1 MQVDDFLQH
10 ITSSRH
16 YDDQIV
22 RLERLPARE
31 AQYRELSEPLSAVVQ
46 EMLGQRG
53 IEQLYTHQVE
63 AIEAVHRGESVAV
76 VTSTAS
82 GKTLCYN
89 IPVVERLLADPQS
102 RAIYLFPTK
111 ALAQDQLRGLVN
123 MVAPEASSAAPGEAL
138 DLKAGTYD
146 GDTPTSLRRSLR
158 DEGNIILTNP
168 DMLHCGILPNHSR
181 WAHFFERLS
190 FVVIDEI
197 HTYRGIFGSNVANV
211 IRRLH
216 RICRHYDTDP
226 IFILASAT
234 IGNPAEH
241 AEKLIGKPITLIDND
256 GAPRG
261 PKSFV
266 LWNPPYLDDTRMQR
280 RSPNIEAQHLMTSL
294 IAEAH
299 VQTIC
304 FARARVT
311 AELLYR
317 YVQDALRERDP
328 RLADAIRPYRGGYL
342 PEDRRAIEKLLFE
355 GQLMGVTSTNALE
368 LGIDIGSLDA
378 SLIVG
383 YPGSIASTW
392 QEAGRAGRGSEE
404 SLAVLI
410 ASSRPIDQYLMHH
423 PEYFF
428 GQNPE
433 RAVIDPENPFILYR
447 HLRCALQELPLTGR
461 DAELFGENT
470 GGVMEIL
477 AEEGQTREIKAAWY
491 WTGNRAPAIDVS
503 LRNTDDNN
511 YIIQDVTGD
520 SSKVI
525 GQIDEWGAFSMLHN
539 EAIYL
544 HEGRTYMVERLDLDE
559 RVAYVRAGDFDYYTV
574 AVDRTDIR
582 LLDVPEEPPIEKT
595 WRISQL
601 GYGPVE
607 VTSLVYMFRK
617 IKFYQQD
624 SIGFGNLDLPAQ
636 TLDTM
641 AMWVVPPRD
650 ILRRIRSFHR
660 DPAEA
665 LLGVANAL
673 GGVLGLHVICE
684 SSDVGTTIDTSNLLS
699 PAIFIYDRY
708 PGGLGFARKCYDLV
722 EEILTATLELIEECP
737 CENGCPSCVGS
748 PLPRFQPS
756 AEDIDSRGQIP
767 DKEAARCLLH
777 DMLQLEP
784 YEPPLPPG
792 YEPTLKEAAVSEAA
806 AEGLALEIKPLPE
819 HIARKIRSQIHD
831 LQQRRRHR

>member
-1 MQVDDFLQH
+1 MQVEAFLQH
-10 ITSSRH
+10 ITNRVD
-16 YDDQIV
+16 YAGQIV
-22 RLERLPARE
+22 RAERLPARE
-31 AQYRELSEPLSAVVQ
+31 AQFGELSEPLSAPVR
-46 EMLGQRG
+46 EMLAQRG
-53 IEQLYTHQVE
+53 IERLYTHQVA
-63 AIEAVHRGESVAV
+63 AIEAVRRGESVAV

-89 IPVVERLLADPQS
+89 IPVIEKLLADPQS

-111 ALAQDQLRGLVN
+111 ALAQDQLRGLENFVD
-123 MVAPEASSAAPGEAL
+123 PASGI

-158 DEGNIILTNP
+158 DEGNVILTNP

-181 WAHFFERLS
+181 WAHFIERLS
-190 FVVIDEI
+190 FVVVDEI

-211 IRRLH
+211 IRRLR
-216 RICRHYDTDP
+216 RICQHYDANP

-241 AEKLIGKPITLIDND
+241 AEKLIGKPITLVDND
-256 GAPRG
+256 GAPHG
-261 PKSFV
+261 PTSFV
-266 LWNPPYLDDTRMQR
+266 LWNPPYLDDSRMAR
-280 RSPNIEAQHLMTSL
+280 RSPNIEAQRLMTSL
-294 IAEAH
+294 IADEN
-299 VQTIC
+299 VQTIT

-328 RLADAIRPYRGGYL
+328 RLAEAIRPYRGGYL

-355 GQLMGVTSTNALE
+355 GELMGVTSTNALE

-410 ASSRPIDQYLMHH
+410 ANNRPIDQYLMHH

-447 HLRCALQELPLTGR
+447 HLRCAMQELPLTGR
-461 DAELFGENT
+461 DTELFGENI
-470 GGVMEIL
+470 GGIMEIL
-477 AEEGQTREIKAAWY
+477 AEEGQAKEIKGAWY
-491 WTGNRAPAIDVS
+491 WTGPSAPALDVN
-503 LRNTDDNN
+503 LRNADDHN
-511 YIIQDVTGD
+511 YVIQDITD
-520 SSKVI
+520 ESQVI

-544 HEGRTYMVERLDLDE
+544 HGGQTYMVEKLDLE
-559 RVAYVRAGDFDYYTV
+559 QRIAYVRSGDFDYYTV

-582 LLDVPEEPPIEKT
+582 LLDVPEEPPVEQP
-595 WRISQL
+595 WRISQV

-641 AMWVVPPRD
+641 AMWIVPPREA
-650 ILRRIRSFHR
+650 LRRIRSYHR

-756 AEDIDSRGQIP
+756 AEDIDSRGQVP

-777 DMLQLEP
+777 DMLEREP

-792 YEPTLKEAAVSEAA
+792 YAEQAEPAAVPAA
-806 AEGLALEIKPLPE
+806 TDVVAGPALEIKPLPE
-819 HIARKIRSQIHD
+819 YVARKIRSQIHD
-831 LQQRRRHR
+831 LQPRRRHH

>member
-1 MQVDDFLQH
+1 
-10 ITSSRH
+10 
-16 YDDQIV
+16 
-22 RLERLPARE
+22 
-31 AQYRELSEPLSAVVQ
+31 
-46 EMLGQRG
+46 
-53 IEQLYTHQVE
+53 
-63 AIEAVHRGESVAV
+63 
-76 VTSTAS
+76 
-82 GKTLCYN
+82 
-89 IPVVERLLADPQS
+89 
-102 RAIYLFPTK
+102 
-111 ALAQDQLRGLVN
+111 
-123 MVAPEASSAAPGEAL
+123 
-138 DLKAGTYD
+138 
-146 GDTPTSLRRSLR
+146 
-158 DEGNIILTNP
+158 
-168 DMLHCGILPNHSR
+168 
-181 WAHFFERLS
+181 
-190 FVVIDEI
+190 VIDEI

-211 IRRLH
+211 IRRLR
-216 RICRHYDTDP
+216 RICQHYEADP

-241 AEKLIGKPITLIDND
+241 AEKLIGKPITLVDND
-256 GAPRG
+256 GAPHG

-266 LWNPPYLDDTRMQR
+266 LWNPPYIDETRTAR
-280 RSPNIEAQHLMTSL
+280 RSPNIEAQHLMTGL
-294 IAEAH
+294 IAEAN
-299 VQTIC
+299 VQTIT

-328 RLADAIRPYRGGYL
+328 RLAESIRPYRGGYL

-355 GQLMGVTSTNALE
+355 GQLMGVTTTNALE

-378 SLIVG
+378 ALIVG

-410 ASSRPIDQYLMHH
+410 ASDRPLDQYLMHH

-447 HLRCALQELPLTGR
+447 HLRCAMQELPLTGR
-461 DAELFGENT
+461 DTNLFGEST
-470 GGVMEIL
+470 GGIIEIL
-477 AEEGQTREIKAAWY
+477 AEESQAQEVKGAWY
-491 WTGNRAPAIDVS
+491 WTGPSAPALEVN
-503 LRNTDDNN
+503 LRNADDNN
-511 YIIQDVTGD
+511 YIIQDVTEE
-520 SSKVI
+520 SQVI

-544 HEGRTYMVERLDLDE
+544 HGGQTYIVEKLDLNE
-559 RVAYVRAGDFDYYTV
+559 RVAYVRRGDFDYYTV

-582 LLDVPEEPPIEKT
+582 LLDAPEEPPIEKT
-595 WRISQL
+595 WRISQV

-607 VTSLVYMFRK
+607 VTSMVYMFRK

-641 AMWVVPPRD
+641 AMWVVPPRET
-650 ILRRIRSFHR
+650 LRRIRRYHR

-673 GGVLGLHVICE
+673 GGVLGLYVICE

-737 CENGCPSCVGS
+737 CQDGCPSCVGS

-784 YEPPLPPG
+784 YEPPLPAD
-792 YEPTLKEAAVSEAA
+792 YEPRAEAEAVPLD
-806 AEGLALEIKPLPE
+806 AEGAPPLEIKPLPE
-819 HIARKIRSQIHD
+819 HIARKMRQQIHD
-831 LQQRRRHR
+831 LQQRRRHQ

>member
-1 MQVDDFLQH
+1 MQVEDFLQH
-10 ITSSRH
+10 ITNSVD
-16 YDDQIV
+16 YGEQIV
-22 RLERLPARE
+22 RVERLGARE
-31 AQYRELSEPLSAVVQ
+31 AQFGELSEPLSPPVR
-46 EMLGQRG
+46 EMLAQRG
-53 IEQLYTHQVE
+53 IDRLYTHQVD
-63 AIEAVHRGESVAV
+63 AVEAVRRGESVAV

-89 IPVVERLLADPQS
+89 IPVIERLLAAPAS

-111 ALAQDQLRGLVN
+111 ALAQDQLRGLEKFV
-123 MVAPEASSAAPGEAL
+123 VGCEQLE
-138 DLKAGTYD
+138 LKAGTYD

-158 DEGNIILTNP
+158 DEGNVILTNP

-181 WAHFFERLS
+181 WAPFFERLG

-211 IRRLH
+211 IRRLR
-216 RICRHYDTDP
+216 RICRHYGTEP

-241 AEKLIGKPITLIDND
+241 AEKLIAQPVTLIDND

-266 LWNPPYLDDTRMQR
+266 LWNPPYIDDSRMAR
-280 RSPNIEAQHLMTSL
+280 RSPNIEAQRLMTSL
-294 IAEAH
+294 IADEN
-299 VQTIC
+299 VQTIT

-328 RLADAIRPYRGGYL
+328 RLAETIRPYRGGYL
-342 PEDRRAIEKLLFE
+342 PEDRRAIERLLFE
-355 GQLMGVTSTNALE
+355 GELMGVTCTNALE

-410 ASSRPIDQYLMHH
+410 AANRPIDQYLMHH

-433 RAVIDPENPFILYR
+433 RAVVDSDNPFILYR
-447 HLRCALQELPLTGR
+447 HLRCALQELPLTGA
-461 DAELFGENT
+461 DGELFGENT
-470 GGVMEIL
+470 GGIIEIL
-477 AEEGQTREIKAAWY
+477 AEEGQTREVKGAWY
-491 WTGNRAPAIDVS
+491 WTGPSAPAIDVN

-511 YIIQDVTGD
+511 YVIQDL
-520 SSKVI
+520 SNENQVI

-544 HEGRTYMVERLDLDE
+544 HGGQTYMVEELNLAQRI
-559 RVAYVRAGDFDYYTV
+559 AYVRSGDFDYYTM

-582 LLDVPEEPPIEKT
+582 LLDVPEEPPIEKS
-595 WRISQL
+595 WRISPV

-641 AMWVVPPRD
+641 AMWIIPPREV
-650 ILRRIRSFHR
+650 LRRIRSFHR

-673 GGVLGLHVICE
+673 AGVLGLYVICE

-708 PGGLGFARKCYDLV
+708 PGGLGFARRCYDLV
-722 EEILTATLELIEECP
+722 EDIFAATLQLIEECP
-737 CENGCPSCVGS
+737 CQQGCPSCVGS

-756 AEDIDSRGQIP
+756 AEDIDTRGQVP

-777 DMLQLEP
+777 DMLQREP
-784 YEPPLPPG
+784 YQPPVPAG
-792 YEPTLKEAAVSEAA
+792 YAEAAQPVAA
-806 AEGLALEIKPLPE
+806 AADTGAVSGPPLEIKPLPE
-819 HIARKIRSQIHD
+819 YVARKIRSQIHD
-831 LQQRRRHR
+831 LQQRRRHQ